1 MRGGPRAMNAKAE
14 EFERL
19 YIAERSRLER
29 QLRRKV
35 KCPAT
40 ACDLVQDVFLR
51 LWEKASERRDCDSA
65 YLTRA
70 ARNAAIDHGR
80 AERRRKSFF
89 GGILPEQCV
98 APTPTPFD
106 VVAARDD
113 LRSIE
118 EAIGSLTKQTR
129 HIFLLNRIHGKSFTE
144 IAAVMGISVRSVAK
158 HMARAM
164 AACEAISKESV

>member
-1 MRGGPRAMNAKAE
+1 MNVKAE

-51 LWEKASERRDCDSA
+51 LWEKATERRDCDSA
-65 YLTRA
+65 YLTRS

-80 AERRRKSFF
+80 AERRRRNFF
-89 GGILPEQCV
+89 GGIVSEQYV
-98 APTPTPFD
+98 APEPTPFD
-106 VVAARDD
+106 IVAARDD

-118 EAIGSLTKQTR
+118 DAIGSLTKKTR
-129 HIFLLNRIHGKSFTE
+129 HVFLLNRVHGKSFTE
-144 IAAVMGISVRSVAK
+144 IAEVMGISVRAVAK

-164 AACEAISKESV
+164 AVCESVSNKSV